1 MERQGKVKRWF
12 TNPEFLWRVD
22 AIWLKKINQYK
33 VNMTDKEVKPTEG
46 KSTQITSDTLST
58 LE

>member
-1 MERQGKVKRWF
+1 MAHQPRISLKSRC
-12 TNPEFLWRVD
+12 NM
-22 AIWLKKINQYK
+22 AKKINQYK
-33 VNMTDKEVKPTEG
+33 VNITDKEVKPIEG

>member
-1 MERQGKVKRWF
+1 MERPGKVKRWF

-22 AIWLKKINQYK
+22 AIWLRKVNQYK
-33 VNMTDKEVKPTEG
+33 VNMTDKEVKAIEV
-46 KSTQITSDTLST
+46 KSTQITSDILST